1 MADALAPIEHAIKS
15 NLGHAAK
22 STTEPLAAQ
31 VGWKLPVI
39 PEGAL
44 TTIIPVAFPLDSL
57 PEEKREK
64 MVQKMEVLVVFL
76 LAFMIWALPL
86 VLINRGL
93 CCRCFQR
100 CLSRHVSCYFCFGV
114 VFVLSA
120 VSYMVAKE
128 PDVNANDLFFEF
140 VNLLELLSDK
150 LEAVLMQV
158 SLVLGLLLAWMMR
171 KKILSLLGYDQ
182 QVVRADLKDVL
193 TFFQMSRFSTIEV
206 TLWKVEDLP
215 AGFSSRTLFVRM
227 LLGFNE
233 PQHSRPHD
241 GCTTSMVL
249 REKFQLNYDPEDNTQ
264 QLSIVIKQQELVGN
278 AVSQLA
284 PVAGALV
291 GAAGGLVTPLGPAA
305 GAGLG
310 VVTGV
315 GAANSLG
322 VEVARVDLS
331 SIMVNN
337 FRNEGRAFQVTDRSV
352 IGTARPYNDQNFI
365 KVDLVPQGYLWLS
378 VSDLPEQ
385 P

>member
-1 MADALAPIEHAIKS
+1 MSTSIVLCPNVVNKALEYWHDLVGCCISGSQGSMSREGHVYTQVPEKSEKRPRSSLLWANGLEQVMADALAPIEHAIKS

-64 MVQKMEVLVVFL
+64 MVQKMEVLV
-76 LAFMIWALPL
+76 ALPL

-182 QVVRADLKDVL
+182 QVVRADLKDCERLALQLGTDAVDPQDVL

-249 REKFQLNYDPEDNTQ
+249 REKFQLNYDPEDMGME
-264 QLSIVIKQQELVGN
+264 VVKWV
-278 AVSQLA
+278 LA
-284 PVAGALV
+284 GSRRWFCV
-291 GAAGGLVTPLGPAA
+291 
-305 GAGLG
+305 
-310 VVTGV
+310 
-315 GAANSLG
+315 
-322 VEVARVDLS
+322 
-331 SIMVNN
+331 
-337 FRNEGRAFQVTDRSV
+337 
-352 IGTARPYNDQNFI
+352 
-365 KVDLVPQGYLWLS
+365 
-378 VSDLPEQ
+378 
-385 P
+385 